1 MKVHVTVIIVLII
14 AYMFFSLKS
23 KSNYEEVPKI
33 IHQTAMSDKSK
44 WNPIWERCQ
53 QSWKDKFPD
62 FEYRMWTDEDLEN
75 LVKTD
80 FSWFY
85 DTWKGYDKNIKRI
98 DSARYCILYKHGGM
112 YVDMDFECLENFWDQ
127 IPMDKVSIA
136 GCAHTPVGFE
146 NALMVSPK
154 EHPFWELVFSQLFRL
169 KDENVF
175 KATGPQL
182 IDGAAEQYEIN
193 KLDRLQFSSADPSD
207 KTKYAIHRQTGQ
219 WIGKD

>member
-136 GCAHTPVGFE
+136 ESGQATLSKHE
-146 NALMVSPK
+146 NALMISPK
-154 EHPFWELVFSQLFRL
+154 EHPFWEFIFSQLFRL
-169 KDENVF
+169 KDEDVIV
-175 KATGPQL
+175 ATGPQL
-182 IDGAAEQYEIN
+182 IDSAFDQYSIN
-193 KLDRLQFSSADPSD
+193 SLKKEDFSL
-207 KTKYAIHRQTGQ
+207 KNGKYSIHHQTGS
-219 WIGKD
+219 WNF